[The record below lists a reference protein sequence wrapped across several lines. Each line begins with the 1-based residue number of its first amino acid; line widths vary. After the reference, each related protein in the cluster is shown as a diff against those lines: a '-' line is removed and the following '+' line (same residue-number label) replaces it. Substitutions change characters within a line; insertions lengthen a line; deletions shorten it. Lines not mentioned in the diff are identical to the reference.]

1 MSKSRDMAVLAAA
14 ALMAFSQA
22 AGAQALVED
31 LKIVDSPTAGILG
44 HGAYMFDGSV
54 GPGNDLLFG
63 INVGFHDRMMLGA
76 SFGVQ
81 NFVGRGE
88 IEVNDRPGFQVR
100 LRLIEEGMAGPAF
113 ALGVDTQGEGYWI
126 DGADRYE
133 RKSTGV
139 YGALSRNFYM
149 FTNIGV
155 HGGAGY
161 SFEDRDEK
169 GIDFFA
175 GVSVEVIPGMT
186 VLFDY
191 DAALDDDDPEVAT
204 TRTRGRGYLDGGVRF
219 DYGENLRI
227 RVLFK
232 DLTGNYL
239 PEKGV
244 ARSIEIMFIDW
255 F

>member
-1 MSKSRDMAVLAAA
+1 MSKYRDIVVLAAA
-14 ALMAFSQA
+14 LVLAACRG
-22 AGAQALVED
+22 AGAQVLVED
-31 LKIVDSPTAGILG
+31 LEIVDSPTAGILS
-44 HGAYMFDGSV
+44 HGSYMFDGSV

-63 INVGFHDRMMLGA
+63 LRIGFHDRLMLGA

-81 NFVGRGE
+81 NFIGRGE
-88 IEVNDRPGFQVR
+88 IDVNERPGFQLR

-113 ALGVDTQGEGYWI
+113 ALGVDTQGEGAWI
-126 DGADRYE
+126 DSAERYE
-133 RKSTGV
+133 RKSPGV
-139 YGALSRNFYM
+139 YGVLSRNFYM
-149 FTNIGV
+149 LTNIGV

-175 GVSVEVIPGMT
+175 GISIEMVPGMT
-186 VLFDY
+186 LLFDY
-191 DAALDDDDPEVAT
+191 DAALDDDDPEVPT
-204 TRTRGRGYLDGGVRF
+204 TRTRSRGYLDGGVRF
-219 DYGENLRI
+219 DYRENLRI

-239 PEKGV
+239 PERGV
-244 ARSIEIMFIDW
+244 ARSIEISFIDW